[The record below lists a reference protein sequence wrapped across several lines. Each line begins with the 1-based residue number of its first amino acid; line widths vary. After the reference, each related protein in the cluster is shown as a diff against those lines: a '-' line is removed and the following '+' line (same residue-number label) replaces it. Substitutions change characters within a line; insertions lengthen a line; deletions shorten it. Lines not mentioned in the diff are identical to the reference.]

1 MWIDTPEGQHFIE
14 SVAKQIVKE
23 TAPEE
28 LELFPEL
35 VGDYFSDP
43 RPPATAQRE
52 SDDALGFGIGETL
65 VAVTPAAAAMV
76 TAVLNYLLNEAVKT
90 ALSESAEAIKKKI
103 KALFNPKS
111 QADNA
116 VEPLSKEQLEMVQ
129 KIAFKQAT
137 EWGIERDE
145 AKKMATAMV
154 GALALAG

>member
-1 MWIDTPEGQHFIE
+1 MWTETPEGQQYIE
-14 SVAKQIVKE
+14 TIAKQIVTE

-43 RPPATAQRE
+43 HPPATLQRE

-76 TAVLNYLLNEAVKT
+76 AAVLNYLLNEAVKA
-90 ALSESAEAIKKKI
+90 ALNESAEAIKKKI

-111 QADNA
+111 RADNA
-116 VEPLSKEQLEMVQ
+116 VEPLSKEQLEMVY
-129 KIAFKQAT
+129 KIAVKEAT
-137 EWGIERDE
+137 IWGTERDE

-154 GALALAG
+154 GALALAS